1 MASEDRFAIG
11 FQYPMEVELS
21 ALTPMGTD
29 GKPMVAQ
36 KVFLDYLHMSYLDS
50 GAMQVV
56 VENTRN
62 SREQVFDIKSD
73 FGKPLGSIHTVSDK
87 PVYNVYTESG
97 RRHVGTRGRVE
108 NIAVK
113 IKNTSALPCRVTAIE
128 QTGTVLGES

>member
-1 MASEDRFAIG
+1 MADERFTLG
-11 FQYPMEVELS
+11 YRYPMDVELS

-29 GKPMVAQ
+29 GKPMVAN
-36 KVFLDYLHMSYLDS
+36 KVFLDYLHVSYLNT

-62 SREQVFDIKSD
+62 SREEVFYIKSD
-73 FGKPLGSIHTVSDK
+73 FGKPLGTIHSASDQS
-87 PVYNVYTESG
+87 VYNVYTESG

-113 IKNTSALPCRVTAIE
+113 LQNISALPCRVTAVE